1 MRKPK
6 KAPAYSQALEAW
18 KSDPDLLVKAMAA
31 VTGPVVK
38 GKYLHWDELRFRKP
52 PRGLS
57 HRQWWLALKTHRSGL
72 LKPLPFK
79 DAGGKDFVVGMPDEA
94 WEKVHFVDK
103 SAAGSLEMPE
113 QVTSPQERDRYI
125 INSLMEEAI
134 RSSQI
139 EGAAVTRRVAQ
150 DMIRTRRKP
159 RDKSEQMILNNYE
172 TMYHIRELK
181 DEPLTVEAIVEL
193 QGMLTHKTLD
203 DPRAVGR
210 FRKKNERILVLDGTD
225 NVLHVPPPAKGLR
238 NRIEH
243 LCRFANEQEG
253 DGFIH
258 PVARAIILHFILA
271 YEHPF
276 VDGNGRCARA
286 LFYWSMLKSGYWL
299 CEYISISQVI
309 HSAPARYA
317 RAFLHTETDENDLT
331 YFILFHLDILQR
343 AIKDLHVYLERKVAE
358 TAALERKTKR
368 SLRLN
373 HRQRA
378 LLSHALRNPGFE
390 YSVASHKNSHNVVY
404 ETARSDLHE
413 LVDLGLLTSEKRKR
427 AWYFHAP
434 PDLAKKL
441 KS

>member
-6 KAPAYSQALEAW
+6 EVPGYGQAMEAW
-18 KSDPDLLVKAMAA
+18 KSDPDLLVKAMAS
-31 VTGPVVK
+31 VKGPTVK
-38 GKYLHWDELRFRKP
+38 GKYLHWDDLRFRKP
-52 PRGLS
+52 PKGLS
-57 HRQWWLALKTHRSGL
+57 HRQWWFALKSHRSGL

-79 DAGGKDFVVGMPDEA
+79 DAKQKPFFLGMPDAA
-94 WEKVHFVDK
+94 WEEVHFVDK
-103 SAAGSLEMPE
+103 SAAGSLEMPA

-159 RDKSEQMILNNYE
+159 RDKNEQMILNNYE

-181 DEPLTVEAIVEL
+181 DEPFTVEAIMEL
-193 QGMLTHKTLD
+193 QSTLTHKTLD
-203 DPRAVGR
+203 DPGAVGR
-210 FRKKNERILVLDGTD
+210 FRKQNERVLVLDGSD
-225 NVLHVPPPAKGLR
+225 NVLHVPPPAKGLKK
-238 NRIEH
+238 RIER
-243 LCRFANEQEG
+243 LCRFANEEDG

-258 PVARAIILHFILA
+258 PVTRAIILHFILA

-309 HSAPARYA
+309 HNAPARYA

-331 YFILFHLDILQR
+331 YFILFHLDILCR
-343 AIKDLHVYLERKVAE
+343 AIRELHVYLERKVAE
-358 TAALERKTKR
+358 TSALERKTRR

-404 ETARSDLHE
+404 ETARSDLRE
-413 LVDLGLLTSEKRKR
+413 LVDLGLLTSEKRRR